1 MKIGII
7 GAGNVGAT
15 AAHIALMKD
24 LGDIYLLDIMADMA
38 KGKAMD
44 LNQSKFLFNSSA
56 SVDGGDDYERIKE
69 CDFVIITAGLARKP
83 GMSRDDL
90 LFKNFEIVT
99 DVCKKIKGGKPPF
112 VIVVSNPLD
121 VMAYAAYKTLGLP
134 REKVL
139 GMAGVLDTYRFYH
152 YIQNKLDTRS
162 IKIDAITLGS
172 HGDTMVPVSSTAKV
186 DGKLLTSLVSAEEL
200 KELEDKTKNGGAEIV
215 GLLKTGSAYYAPAA
229 SAVRMVE
236 AIINNEGAVLPC
248 SVYAQ
253 GEYGLEGLYIG
264 LPVKLTSKG
273 FDSTVDIEMSADEKA
288 QLASSAKAIKEQI
301 EKIKERF

>member
-1 MKIGII
+1 MKIGIV

-15 AAHIALMKD
+15 AAHIALMKN
-24 LGDIYLLDIMADMA
+24 LGDIYLLDIMPDMA

-44 LNQSKFLFNSSA
+44 LNQSKFLFNSS
-56 SVDGGDDYERIKE
+56 SEVDGGDDYEKIKE

-90 LFKNFEIVT
+90 LFKNLEIVA
-99 DVCKKIKGGKPPF
+99 DVCKKIKSNKSPF

-121 VMAYAAYKTLGLP
+121 VMAYVAYKTLGLP
-134 REKVL
+134 REKVF

-152 YIQNKLDTRS
+152 YIQRKLATRS
-162 IKIDAITLGS
+162 TNIDAITLGS

-186 DGKLLTSLVSAEEL
+186 DGSLLTSLVSPEEL
-200 KELEDKTKNGGAEIV
+200 KALEDKTKNGGAEIV

-229 SAVRMVE
+229 SAIRMVE
-236 AIINNEGAVLPC
+236 AIINDENAVLPC

-253 GEYGLEGLYIG
+253 GEYGLEGLFIG
-264 LPVKLTSKG
+264 LPVKLNAKG
-273 FDSTVDIEMSADEKA
+273 FDSSVSIEMSADEKA
-288 QLASSAKAIKEQI
+288 QLAASAKAIKEQI
-301 EKIKERF
+301 KKIESVF